1 MQWRGWWRR
10 RRKDEELTAE
20 MESYLAEEMDE
31 NLARGM
37 SADEAR
43 RQAYVKLGNPQ
54 LVRERLWRQNTIAL
68 LDGLAR
74 DLKFAARGLR
84 RSPGFAVIAVM
95 VIALGIGAN
104 VALFTLVHSVLLTP
118 LPFREPERLVMVYE
132 RGVVDD
138 TESGF
143 NSVAAG
149 SFAEWKKLNH
159 SLDDMA
165 ISGEAQFNLSGTGD
179 DQLPEKIHGVN
190 CSWNLLP
197 LLGVKP
203 ALGRGFNAADD
214 MHSANPTAILS
225 WGLWKRRFGAD
236 AGIVNR
242 SIHLNGIAYT
252 VIGVLP
258 AWFVFPED
266 PTAQLLTP
274 VYHDKP
280 EEVMASLG
288 NHQFQV
294 LGRLKDGVTAEQ
306 GAAELSVI
314 SRRLHDAHRE
324 NALVGKGSAV
334 RPLLEDMTVDLRT
347 PLYVLLAATG
357 CVLLIACLNVANLLV
372 ARAAARQRERAI
384 RLALG
389 GGRWRLLREQ
399 LMESLLLAAGG
410 GAAGLA
416 LAYAAVEW
424 LLRSHPDL
432 SRAEAVHF
440 DGVVVAFSVG
450 LIALCAVLAGV
461 SGAIGNAGRNVLG
474 ALQDSSRMQSAGQGQ
489 VRLRM
494 TLLAVQ
500 VGLTVVLLVAA
511 GLLLKSYARLRSSDM
526 GCTTEN
532 VLTMRIGLYGARYNE
547 PAQRVNFFSEL
558 LTRVRALPGV
568 EAAGF
573 VQAVPGQG
581 FWGDGGFRV
590 LEHPPLPPGQMQ
602 LAMYRWADPGYF
614 KAMGIPLLRGRTLS
628 ADKRLERTD
637 EVVISKS
644 FVDAY
649 LPGEDP
655 LGKHLRIDD
664 RNLEIVGVVGDTR
677 YIPSEK
683 PAPTEYL
690 SVLWG
695 RGNNGTL
702 VVRSSRGV
710 EGLALPVQ
718 RVVQSLDRDLAMSD
732 VLTMDQLLGKSTAGS
747 KLNSIVVLG
756 FGGIALL
763 LSAAGLYGV
772 LAYLVTQRT
781 GEIGIRIALGA
792 QREGVLRL
800 MLMDGLRPALVGLV
814 VGLAASA
821 AVVRLIR
828 SMLYETQPLDTQVFA
843 LVAAGLLVV
852 AGVACLAP
860 AWRASRMDPMRA
872 LRME

>member
-1 MQWRGWWRR
+1 MRWLRRGRA
-10 RRKDEELTAE
+10 DEE
-20 MESYLAEEMDE
+20 LAEEMKSFLAEETEE

-43 RQAYVKLGNPQ
+43 RRAYVKLGNPQ

-84 RSPGFAVIAVM
+84 RSPGFAGIAVM
-95 VIALGIGAN
+95 VMALGIGAN
-104 VALFTLVHSVLLTP
+104 VALFTLVHSVLMKP
-118 LPFREPERLVMVYE
+118 LPFREPESLVMVYE

-149 SFAEWKKLNH
+149 SFAQWKKLNH
-159 SLDDMA
+159 LFEDMA
-165 ISGEAQFNLSGTGD
+165 ISGGATFNLSGTD
-179 DQLPEKIHGVN
+179 EQLPEKVHGVN

-214 MHSANPTAILS
+214 VRSANPTAMLS
-225 WGLWKRRFGAD
+225 WGLWKRRFGGD

-280 EEVMASLG
+280 EEVMESLG

-294 LGRLKDGVTAEQ
+294 FGRLKVGETAEQ

-324 NALVGKGSAV
+324 YAFVGKASAV
-334 RPLLEDMTVDLRT
+334 RLLLEDMTGDLRT

-399 LMESLLLAAGG
+399 LMESLLLAGGG

-461 SGAIGNAGRNVLG
+461 SGALGNTGGNALG
-474 ALQDSSRMQSAGQGQ
+474 GLRDSSRTQSAGQGQ

-494 TLLAVQ
+494 TLLAIQ

-511 GLLLKSYARLRSSDM
+511 GLLLKSYAYLRSSDM

-532 VLTMRIGLYGARYNE
+532 VLTMRIGLFGGRYNE
-547 PAQRVNFFSEL
+547 PAQRVNFLSEL

-581 FWGDGGFRV
+581 FWGDGGFSV

-614 KAMGIPLLRGRTLS
+614 KTMGIPLLRGRTLN
-628 ADKRLERTD
+628 ADKSLDRAD

-644 FVDAY
+644 FVDTY
-649 LPGEDP
+649 LPGEEP
-655 LGKHLRIDD
+655 LGKHLRIDE

-677 YIPSEK
+677 YIPAEK
-683 PAPTEYL
+683 PTPTEYL

-695 RGNNGTL
+695 QGNNGTL
-702 VVRSSRGV
+702 VVRSSRDV
-710 EGLALPVQ
+710 AGLALPVQ
-718 RVVQSLDRDLAMSD
+718 RVVQSLDRDLAVSD
-732 VLTMDQLLGKSTAGS
+732 VLTMDQLLGKSTAGPE
-747 KLNSIVVLG
+747 LNAIVVLG

-800 MLMDGLRPALVGLV
+800 MLLDGLRPALVGLV

-828 SMLYETQPLDTQVFA
+828 SMLYETEPLDAQVFGI
-843 LVAAGLLVV
+843 VAAILLVV

>member
-1 MQWRGWWRR
+1 MRWLGWLRR

-20 MESYLAEEMDE
+20 MEFYLAEETDE

-43 RQAYVKLGNPQ
+43 RRAYVKLGNPQ

-74 DLKFAARGLR
+74 DLKFAARGLW
-84 RSPGFAVIAVM
+84 RSPGFAGIAVM
-95 VIALGIGAN
+95 VMALGIGAN
-104 VALFTLVHSVLLTP
+104 VALFTLVHSVLLKP

-132 RGVVDD
+132 RGVVEDA
-138 TESGF
+138 ESQF
-143 NSVAAG
+143 NVVAAG

-159 SLDDMA
+159 SFEDMA
-165 ISGEAQFNLSGTGD
+165 ISGGATFNLSGTEE
-179 DQLPEKIHGVN
+179 QLPEKVHGVN

-197 LLGVKP
+197 LLGVRP

-214 MHSANPTAILS
+214 MRSATPTAMLS
-225 WGLWKRRFGAD
+225 WGLWKRRFSGD
-236 AGIVNR
+236 AEIVGR
-242 SIHLNGIAYT
+242 SVHLNGIAYT

-280 EEVMASLG
+280 EEVMESLG

-294 LGRLKDGVTAEQ
+294 FGRLKDGLTAGQDAVER

-324 NALVGKGSAV
+324 NAFVGKAAAV
-334 RPLLEDMTVDLRT
+334 RPLLEDMIGDLRT

-389 GGRWRLLREQ
+389 GGRC
-399 LMESLLLAAGG
+399 
-410 GAAGLA
+410 
-416 LAYAAVEW
+416 
-424 LLRSHPDL
+424 L

-440 DGVVVAFSVG
+440 DGAVAAFGVG
-450 LIALCAVLAGV
+450 LIGLCAVLAGV
-461 SGAIGNAGRNVLG
+461 SGAVGNAGKNALG
-474 ALQDSSRMQSAGQGQ
+474 GLRDSSRTQSAGHGQ

-494 TLLAVQ
+494 ALLAVQ
-500 VGLTVVLLVAA
+500 MGLTVVLLVAA

-532 VLTMRIGLYGARYNE
+532 VLTMRIGLFGARYNQ
-547 PAQRVNFFSEL
+547 PSQRVNFYSEL

-581 FWGDGGFRV
+581 YWGDGGFSV
-590 LEHPPLPPGQMQ
+590 VEHPPLPPGQMQ
-602 LAMYRWADPGYF
+602 LAMYRSADPGYF
-614 KAMGIPLLRGRTLS
+614 EAMGIPLLRGRTLS
-628 ADKRLERTD
+628 ADKRLDRTD

-649 LPGEDP
+649 LPGEEP

-732 VLTMDQLLGKSTAGS
+732 VLTMDQLLGKSTAGPE
-747 KLNSIVVLG
+747 LNSIVVLG

-821 AVVRLIR
+821 VVVRLIR
-828 SMLYETQPLDTQVFA
+828 SMLYETEPLDAQVFGI
-843 LVAAGLLVV
+843 VAAILLVV